1 MDILQTIIGGLL
13 GGGIIGFIEFLIRR
27 RDEKED
33 KNSEVLK
40 EIEELK
46 QKIDELAK
54 KVDEV
59 DAKGE
64 ERGAIQS
71 RVRIL
76 RFMDEI
82 LEGRKH
88 SKDSFDQVMSD
99 ITSYEWYCEQHPS
112 FKNNQ
117 TATTVEYIKK
127 NYQERLE
134 KHDFL

>member
-13 GGGIIGFIEFLIRR
+13 GGGLIGLIEFLIRR
-27 RDEKED
+27 KDERAD

-40 EIEELK
+40 EINHLNE
-46 QKIDELAK
+46 KIDELGK
-54 KVDEV
+54 KIDDV

-64 ERGAIQS
+64 ERGAVEA

-82 LEGRKH
+82 LDDKRH
-88 SKDSFDQVMSD
+88 SKDSYDQCMSD
-99 ITSYEWYCEQHPS
+99 ITSYERYCESHPH

-117 TATTVEYIKK
+117 TQTTVEYIKR

-134 KHDFL
+134 KKDFL

>member
-13 GGGIIGFIEFLIRR
+13 GGGLIGLIEFLIRR
-27 RDEKED
+27 RDERAD
-33 KNSEVLK
+33 KNSEVLRK
-40 EIEELK
+40 IGELN
-46 QKIDELAK
+46 QKIDDLGK
-54 KVDEV
+54 KIDEV
-59 DAKGE
+59 DQKGE

-99 ITSYEWYCEQHPS
+99 ITSYDQYCEAHPM
-112 FKNNQ
+112 FRNNQ
-117 TATTVEYIKK
+117 TATTVEYIQK

>member
-13 GGGIIGFIEFLIRR
+13 GGGLIGLIEFLIRR
-27 RDEKED
+27 RDERAD
-33 KNSEVLK
+33 KNSEVLRK
-40 EIEELK
+40 IGELD
-46 QKIDELAK
+46 QKIDDLGK
-54 KVDEV
+54 KIDEV
-59 DAKGE
+59 DQKGE

-82 LEGRKH
+82 LEGRRH
-88 SKDSFDQVMSD
+88 SKDSYDQVMSD
-99 ITSYEWYCEQHPS
+99 ITFYNQYCGDHPM
-112 FKNNQ
+112 FRNNQ
-117 TATTVEYIKK
+117 TESTVEYIKK